1 MDAGDQLASRRRKGV
16 VERWLGMRGISCCG
30 ASWGFLP
37 ATAAAVTDD
46 DGVGENGPAP
56 SCAAETPA
64 GSGMNLAAALEAE
77 RHYMAVRDGGRIA
90 PARISLM
97 RLLEETAE
105 GGDGVEMQSGGG
117 GDAAACCVCMGRRKG
132 AAFIPCGH
140 TFCRVCSAELRL
152 SRGSCPLCN
161 RSILDI
167 LHIY

>member
-1 MDAGDQLASRRRKGV
+1 MDAGDQLARRRRKGV

-37 ATAAAVTDD
+37 ATTAAVTDD
-46 DGVGENGPAP
+46 DGVEESGPAP
-56 SCAAETPA
+56 SCASETTA

-77 RHYMAVRDGGRIA
+77 RQYMAVRDGGRTT

-117 GDAAACCVCMGRRKG
+117 VLLVHGEEKVRSVYTVRPHLLQSVFGG
-132 AAFIPCGH
+132 APP
-140 TFCRVCSAELRL
+140 EPRL
-152 SRGSCPLCN
+152 LSPLQP
-161 RSILDI
+161 I
-167 LHIY
+167 HY